1 MSKNHESFN
10 NHLKLPQN
18 SVLSKIE
25 YLKDNITN
33 LQTNDYTRLSLV
45 PDKNEHDIYNME
57 YNMDDNCFFNLN
69 IFKRNINDEHSE
81 DDESRESFPYNQ
93 IKWNEHTNNNNRNA
107 SIFNHNFNL
116 ISNPSE
122 EVEENEKTEN
132 NKTFIQQTKPEIKTN
147 NNIFNTEPKDENIPQ
162 EIEIEEEK
170 PIFKVIKKKW
180 NEYSILIVDYLS
192 YISFIF
198 LLFGRIYQN
207 KGKGRKDNY
216 LKQLPNTIT
225 SERSKS
231 GNRPDN
237 FKERV
242 INACFK
248 SICFVISNLFLA
260 FGKGYKLGEINKNG
274 KELKKIDSI
283 MKYLDKKMVDIVKE
297 SLNKK
302 VKKTSKNGEIYDRLV
317 KEGKLVQC
325 PLLKTILN
333 MNFGEVLHNFVI
345 DFNFVKDLEPN
356 NNDFHTYNYYKN
368 AFKESNYPDE
378 IIKSTQETL
387 IELTVKYAS

>member
-1 MSKNHESFN
+1 MFQDSQSS
-10 NHLKLPQN
+10 LIQLSLPPG
-18 SVLSKIE
+18 SLLGKIE
-25 YLKDNITN
+25 NLKDNITN
-33 LQTNDYTRLSLV
+33 RQTNDYSRTSYFL
-45 PDKNEHDIYNME
+45 DENEHDIDS
-57 YNMDDNCFFNLN
+57 MDNNSFINLN
-69 IFKRNINDEHSE
+69 DAQRYINDELSE
-81 DDESRESFPYNQ
+81 DVESRISFSYMQLRWNKHSDNINNSPPMINYILSPLPY
-93 IKWNEHTNNNNRNA
+93 
-107 SIFNHNFNL
+107 
-116 ISNPSE
+116 PSE
-122 EVEENEKTEN
+122 EIEEKEKTEN
-132 NKTFIQQTKPEIKTN
+132 NETFIQQPEPEIKTN
-147 NNIFNTEPKDENIPQ
+147 NNIFNTEPKDEIIPQ
-162 EIEIEEEK
+162 ENEIEEEK

-180 NEYSILIVDYLS
+180 NEYSILVVDYLS

-225 SERSKS
+225 SERSKN

-283 MKYLDKKMVDIVKE
+283 IKYLDKKMVDIVKE

-325 PLLKTILN
+325 PLLDKILS
-333 MNFGEVLHNFVI
+333 MHFGEVLHNFVI

-368 AFKESNYPDE
+368 AFKESNYPDDL
-378 IIKSTQETL
+378 IKSTQNTL
-387 IELTVKYAS
+387 IELTIEYAS